1 MWRLSFCEVDMWAA
15 CGPLP
20 YPYPSILRGARG
32 ALRRYP
38 PGARRAMVVLRGK
51 DSQFWAGNY
60 GAKFASPSLA
70 FAGAPLGAA
79 EQAAVDAAADA
90 AAAQA

>member
-1 MWRLSFCEVDMWAA
+1 
-15 CGPLP
+15 
-20 YPYPSILRGARG
+20 
-32 ALRRYP
+32 
-38 PGARRAMVVLRGK
+38 MVVLRGK

>member
-1 MWRLSFCEVDMWAA
+1 MHERAVCRVS
-15 CGPLP
+15 GSPP
-20 YPYPSILRGARG
+20 PQPPGRGLNPG
-32 ALRRYP
+32 LNPKCWCRYP

-70 FAGAPLGAA
+70 FACDGTGAA
-79 EQAAVDAAADA
+79 ERAAMDEDAA
-90 AAAQA
+90 

>member
-1 MWRLSFCEVDMWAA
+1 MGLLQVILPLHSTTSCFTKIFDENAHDAHFCS
-15 CGPLP
+15 C
-20 YPYPSILRGARG
+20 
-32 ALRRYP
+32 RYP

-70 FAGAPLGAA
+70 FACDSTGAVEG
-79 EQAAVDAAADA
+79 AAVDEDMA
-90 AAAQA
+90 